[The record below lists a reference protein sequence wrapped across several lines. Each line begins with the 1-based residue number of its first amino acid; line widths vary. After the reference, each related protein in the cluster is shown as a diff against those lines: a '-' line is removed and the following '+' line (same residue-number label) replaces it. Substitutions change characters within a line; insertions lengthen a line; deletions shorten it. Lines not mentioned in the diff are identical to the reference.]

1 MAYSKFTL
9 SKAAQDL
16 ELRIVAGQKFLQQAF
31 PVTPTPLLVQT
42 LEENIPWAIAVGS
55 EKARSEGIVTPILLE
70 VKRQLKGQ
78 ISVFSGEE
86 FNVDADRGLNGYV
99 DFLIGQ
105 TDSQLY
111 LEAPIVV
118 LVEAKK
124 EDLKSGLGQC
134 VAEMV
139 AAQQFNLESKAS
151 VTTVYGTVTS
161 GTVWIFLKLDEKT
174 VTIDLTEYSVNP
186 IEQLLGFLVWMVG
199 KR

>member
-16 ELRIVAGQKFLQQAF
+16 ELRIVAGQKFLQQAS

-42 LEENIPWAIAVGS
+42 LDENVPWAIAVGS

-86 FNVDADRGLNGYV
+86 FNVDVDRGLSGYV

-151 VTTVYGTVTS
+151 VTTIYGTVTS
-161 GTVWIFLKLDEKT
+161 GTVWIFLKLDAQT
-174 VTIDLTEYSVNP
+174 VTIDLTEYSVDP
-186 IEQLLGFLVWMVG
+186 IEQLLGFLIWMVK

>member
-16 ELRIVAGQKFLQQAF
+16 ELRIVAGQKFLQQAS

-86 FNVDADRGLNGYV
+86 FNVDVDRGLNGYV

>member
-1 MAYSKFTL
+1 M
-9 SKAAQDL
+9 D
-16 ELRIVAGQKFLQQAF
+16 V
-31 PVTPTPLLVQT
+31 
-42 LEENIPWAIAVGS
+42 
-55 EKARSEGIVTPILLE
+55 
-70 VKRQLKGQ
+70 
-78 ISVFSGEE
+78 
-86 FNVDADRGLNGYV
+86 DRGLNGYV
-99 DFLIGQ
+99 DLLIGQ
-105 TDSQLY
+105 TDCQLY

-151 VTTVYGTVTS
+151 VTTVCGTVTS

-174 VTIDLTEYSVNP
+174 VTIDLMEYSVNP